1 MIRRIV
7 CLSTICLS
15 FLAAACG
22 GAPSSGST
30 SSGQQT
36 LGIVTFSTSDVITN
50 RFLDAVKAGMEKKG
64 WKVDSVDANGSL
76 ANANTAM
83 RALVTRKVSAILVT
97 VFPASSLTEG
107 LAATRQAGIP
117 VVDAG
122 GGLGD
127 GVGLAIDTGI
137 PGPMVNYM
145 LRQINDQG
153 KVLNLTYHPGLP
165 CRERADAMDAAAK
178 AHPGIQLTDHE
189 ISIPGAA
196 ETSQAATAAW
206 LAANPPGSASSFAIF
221 NCYDDNAMG
230 AIAALKQANRTD
242 VKVYSFNGTPP
253 ALQAIKDGWMTATLW
268 LDLVASSS
276 TIIDDLPKMVGNS
289 NWKAKDV
296 PSPYVIVD
304 KGNIDQFEAQHPGV
318 ANS

>member
-1 MIRRIV
+1 VIKRIFS
-7 CLSTICLS
+7 LSAICLS
-15 FLAAACG
+15 FWAAACG
-22 GAPSSGST
+22 GAPSSGSI

-50 RFLDAVKAGMEKKG
+50 RFLDAVKSGMEKKG

-83 RALVTRKVSAILVT
+83 RALVTRRVSAILVT

-107 LAATRQAGIP
+107 LAATRQARIP
-117 VVDAG
+117 VIDAG

-178 AHPGIQLTDHE
+178 ANPGIQLTDHE

-206 LAANPPGSASSFAIF
+206 LAANPPGSAPNFAIF

-304 KGNIDQFEAQHPGV
+304 KSNIDQFEAQHPGV

>member
-1 MIRRIV
+1 MIKRWLAPAV
-7 CLSTICLS
+7 ICLS
-15 FLAAACG
+15 VLAAACG
-22 GAPSSGST
+22 GGSSTGST
-30 SSGQQT
+30 SSGQT

-50 RFLDAVKAGMEKKG
+50 KFLDAVRAGMQKKG

-83 RALVTRKVSAILVT
+83 RDLVTKKVSAILVT
-97 VFPASSLTEG
+97 VFPAASLSEG
-107 LAATRQAGIP
+107 LAATQQAKIP

-137 PGPMVNYM
+137 PGPMVDYM
-145 LRQINDQG
+145 LKQINNQG

-178 AHPGIQLTDHE
+178 ANPNIQLTDHE

-196 ETSQAATAAW
+196 ETSQQFTSAW
-206 LAANPPGSASSFAIF
+206 LAANPAGSAPNFAIF

-230 AIAALKQANRTD
+230 AIATLKQANRTD

-253 ALQAIKDGWMTATLW
+253 ALQAIKDGTMTATLW
-268 LDLVASSS
+268 LDLVASST
-276 TIIDDLPKMVGNS
+276 TIINDLPQMVGNS
-289 NWKAKDV
+289 GWQAKNV

-304 KGNIDQFEAQHPGV
+304 KSNINNFEAQHPGV
-318 ANS
+318 AG